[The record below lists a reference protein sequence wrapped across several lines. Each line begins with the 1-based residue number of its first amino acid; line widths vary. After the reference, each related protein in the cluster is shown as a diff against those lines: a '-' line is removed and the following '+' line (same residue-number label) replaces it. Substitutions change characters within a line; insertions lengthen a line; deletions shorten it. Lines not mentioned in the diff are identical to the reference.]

1 VADDSGTALGGMAV
15 AGVIDGAIMS
25 RRYGVAIKEVP
36 LDIVDGRLRR
46 VDTVGIVGGA
56 K

>member
-1 VADDSGTALGGMAV
+1 MVDDSGTALGGMAM
-15 AGVIDGAIMS
+15 ARVIDGAIMS
-25 RRYGVAIKEVP
+25 RRDGVTIKEVP
-36 LDIVDGRLRR
+36 LDVVDGRLGR